1 MGSSGSS
8 ARAAR
13 RLVLFGVC
21 TAAGLM
27 FATAAATSGGSDLR
41 PSGVDL
47 RSVVAD
53 RSSAAAEQRD
63 VARDLEREVER
74 LTASADGGAELA
86 ELLSVRAALGA
97 VAGTRPA
104 EGPGVRVVLD
114 DAPVRTGVADVDPNL
129 LVVHEQD
136 IRAFVNALWAG
147 GAEAVALQGQRIVS
161 TTSIRCVGST
171 VVIDGVPY
179 APPYR
184 IEAVGDSAGMNFS
197 ISTSPQAANYSRYV
211 EQYGLGLQIDTLDR
225 LRVPGH
231 DGALRLTYAQVLE
244 DDIDPGD
251 ID

>member
-1 MGSSGSS
+1 MRSSGT
-8 ARAAR
+8 AAR
-13 RLVLFGVC
+13 VARRAVLFCACAG
-21 TAAGLM
+21 AGLM
-27 FATAAATSGGSDLR
+27 FVTAASTSGGSDLR
-41 PSGVDL
+41 PSGADL

-53 RSSAAAEQRD
+53 RAAVVAEQRD
-63 VARDLEREVER
+63 TARDLEQEVQR
-74 LTASADGGAELA
+74 LTAGADGGTELA
-86 ELLSVRAALGA
+86 DLLSRRAALGA

-104 EGPGVRVVLD
+104 DGPGVRVVLD
-114 DAPVRTGVADVDPNL
+114 DAPAETTFADVDPNL

-211 EQYGLGLQIDTLDR
+211 EQYGLGLEIETLER
-225 LRVPGH
+225 LRLPGH
-231 DGALRLTYAQVLE
+231 DGALRLSHARVLQ
-244 DDIDPGD
+244 DDIEPGD

>member
-1 MGSSGSS
+1 MGTSGAP
-8 ARAAR
+8 ARAVR
-13 RLVLFGVC
+13 RVVLFGVC
-21 TAAGLM
+21 AGAGLM
-27 FATAAATSGGSDLR
+27 FATAASTSGGSDLR
-41 PSGVDL
+41 PSGSDL

-53 RSSAAAEQRD
+53 RAVGVTEQRRS
-63 VARDLEREVER
+63 ARALEREVER
-74 LTASADGGAELA
+74 LTSTADGGAELA
-86 ELLSVRAALGA
+86 DLLSRRAALGA
-97 VAGTRPA
+97 TAGTRPA
-104 EGPGVRVVLD
+104 DGPGVRVVLD
-114 DAPVRTGVADVDPNL
+114 DAPAETAFDDVDPNL

-147 GAEAVALQGQRIVS
+147 GAEAVSLQGQRIVS

-211 EQYGLGLQIDTLDR
+211 EQYGLGLEIETLDR
-225 LRVPGH
+225 MRLAGH
-231 DGALRLTYAQVLE
+231 DGALRLTHAQVLQ

-251 ID
+251 VD